1 MNRYRLYFS
10 ALLVAQLISSSGCS
24 IFGEKDVVESGTL
37 GSMTLENQIAA
48 DMPTAPAA
56 LPQIAPMPS
65 ATHQEIVSNYQR
77 VLKITT
83 DPLIRVNLQQRLA
96 ELEMIKS
103 EELEAA
109 LGQLDEDIEI
119 ADSGS
124 MDADALASD
133 TTNTPVINTPATD
146 AAPIA
151 ANLAQMDQPVNTST
165 AADIAPEPP
174 AGYINQYTSYTDT
187 IDAYVALLKVYPD
200 RPNNDTIMYQLAK
213 AYELD
218 TQLEEA
224 IAVLIQ
230 LTEQFP
236 ESVHW
241 VESQF
246 RIAEFLFS
254 DIQYKRAE
262 AAYLSIVSHPDA
274 STFYQNSIYMLGWS
288 QFKQELYNPAL
299 DSFISLLDHRFEKEA
314 PGATI
319 DPATQQ
325 QLSDVLRVMSWIF
338 SEQGGST
345 AVATLL
351 NKAGQKSYEHLLYS
365 RLATEYLAKSRYMDT
380 ASTYQAYIDKYPNN
394 TYSAIYSG
402 LKVDA
407 YLAGSFLALAF
418 DEKVSFVKQYG
429 FLLAGNENKSD
440 SKNDSELQN
449 RSAVH
454 NEQQDTQVRLK
465 QYVHELATHFHAI
478 AQKAKEKTQRVEHYG
493 KAIHYYQKF
502 VVLFPKA
509 DTTPAAY
516 YFLADALYKTGEYST
531 AIEAYEQSAYQY
543 PIEEHSADA
552 GYGAIDSYRKWLA
565 ALSKQTDPKQTAPK
579 QTNIEQRSDII
590 DSKIE
595 SQLRFSE
602 TFADDK
608 RVPAV
613 LSKTIEELFAKN
625 RYQPTIE
632 VANRLLGLPHKRTQ
646 SKQRYVA
653 KNVIAH
659 SLFAL
664 EQYPEA
670 EKAYLALRNASG
682 SKSKKYQKLN
692 EQFAAS
698 IYKQAEHALTQNQNS
713 QAIEHFLR
721 IVKLAPNSTIR
732 STAQYDAI
740 VQMVAADQWKPATK
754 QLIDFRRRFPS
765 NALNANTLQL
775 LITAFQKQERWLEAA
790 NELVKLFKRSTDVKE
805 KQATLFLAAQTY
817 EKAKQSDLAIQYYR
831 QYAHAYPAPLDDAL
845 ESRHKLE
852 QLYLAKGEDSKRRY
866 WLNKIIKLDRSTKV
880 TDRTDRSRY
889 LAAQASLV
897 FAEDARVGFAQ
908 IKLRL
913 PLRKNLSKKKKL
925 FDKAISKYNKVVEY
939 QVAEFTTIAHYKM
952 GSIYQQLSADL
963 IDSQRPPNLNELENE
978 QYEMLLEE
986 QAYPFEEEAISLH
999 EANAKRSWDGI
1010 YDKGV
1015 QGSFD
1020 SLSKLLP
1027 ARYNKHEAVISYS
1040 DEIL

>member
-10 ALLVAQLISSSGCS
+10 ALIVAQLISSSGCS

-56 LPQIAPMPS
+56 LPQVAPMPS

-77 VLKITT
+77 VLEITT

-109 LGQLDEDIEI
+109 RAQFDVESETTSEI

-124 MDADALASD
+124 MDSDSLAPE
-133 TTNTPVINTPATD
+133 TTNTPATD

-151 ANLAQMDQPVNTST
+151 ENLALADQSVNTST
-165 AADIAPEPP
+165 AADIEPEPP

-187 IDAYVALLKVYPD
+187 IDAYVALLKAYPD

-262 AAYLSIVSHPDA
+262 AAYLSIVNHPDA

-299 DSFISLLDHRFEKEA
+299 DSFISLLDHRFDKEG
-314 PGATI
+314 PGANI

-351 NKAGQKSYEHLLYS
+351 NKTGQKSYEHLLYS

-380 ASTYQAYIDKYPNN
+380 ATTYQAYIGKYPNN
-394 TYSAIYSG
+394 SYSAIYSG

-429 FLLAGNENKSD
+429 FLLSERD
-440 SKNDSELQN
+440 SQSEPQN
-449 RSAVH
+449 TSIVH

-478 AQKAKEKTQRVEHYG
+478 AQKAKEKTLRTEHYR
-493 KAIHYYQKF
+493 KAIHYYEKF
-502 VVLFPKA
+502 VALFPKA

-516 YFLADALYKTGEYST
+516 YFLADALYKTGEYSA
-531 AIEAYEQSAYQY
+531 AIDAYEQSAYQY
-543 PIEEHSADA
+543 PIEKHSADA
-552 GYGAIDSYRKWLA
+552 GYGSIDSYRKWLA
-565 ALSKQTDPKQTAPK
+565 ALPKQTDSKQANPK
-579 QTNIEQRSDII
+579 QTNIDQRSNII

-602 TFADDK
+602 IFADDK

-613 LSKTIEELFAKN
+613 LSKTIEELFAKK
-625 RYQPTIE
+625 RYLPTIE

-653 KNVIAH
+653 RNVIAH

-698 IYKQAEHALTQNQNS
+698 IYKQAEHALTQNQNP

-866 WLNKIIKLDRSTKV
+866 WLNQIIKLDRSTKA
-880 TDRTDRSRY
+880 TERTDRSRY

-952 GSIYQQLSADL
+952 GSIYQQLSSDL
-963 IDSQRPPNLNELENE
+963 MDSQRPPNLNELENE

-1027 ARYNKHEAVISYS
+1027 ARYNKHEAVISHS